1 MSAYFKVFSTVAKKL
16 KGNKSKVSPTIK
28 SVKPSKN
35 IKEFTKHKEDVS
47 KSTQKFNKGLTEEGK
62 INVRKGTNRVLSKI
76 SKILKREKKMGGGMM
91 GRRMGYSEGRDV
103 RKVESMIG
111 ASRSSKREK
120 GLKKIDPEKQKGLA
134 KLKKA
139 RPDVVKKMGYFK
151 KGGRS

>member
-35 IKEFTKHKEDVS
+35 IKEFTKHKEDVA
-47 KSTQKFNKGLTEEGK
+47 KSTEKYNKGLTEEGK

-91 GRRMGYSEGRDV
+91 GRRMGYSEGT
-103 RKVESMIG
+103 
-111 ASRSSKREK
+111 
-120 GLKKIDPEKQKGLA
+120 LKPVDPKKQKGLS
-134 KLKKA
+134 KLPKQV
-139 RPDVVKKMGYFK
+139 RNKMGYMK
-151 KGGRS
+151 KGGRV

>member
-35 IKEFTKHKEDVS
+35 IKEFTKHKEDVA
-47 KSTQKFNKGLTEEGK
+47 KSTEKYNKGLTEEGK

-91 GRRMGYSEGRDV
+91 GRRMGYSEGT
-103 RKVESMIG
+103 
-111 ASRSSKREK
+111 
-120 GLKKIDPEKQKGLA
+120 LKPVDPKKQKGLS
-134 KLKKA
+134 KLPKQV
-139 RPDVVKKMGYFK
+139 RNKMGYMK
-151 KGGRS
+151 KGGRAK